1 MAGYTFKDTKGTFT
15 LKQPEKTGYLYFPIA
30 GEQGLKSA
38 ITPTLGGD
46 AKTDQN
52 HFLFS
57 PVSAEEL
64 HNNKSTRNFWCR
76 VEGKGVWSATGA
88 SAQAAYERAAGCGE
102 ESELTAGLMW
112 HQMKRASKEVGLSS
126 EILSFVPVSDLNVEI
141 MHVTIENTSG
151 EELNVTAYGAIPMYA
166 RSADDIRDHRHVT
179 SLLHRIRTNEN
190 SVLVRPTLSFDERG
204 HQENKTTYY
213 VSGVTGTGEAP
224 EVFYPAVED
233 FVGEGG
239 SYDTPAV
246 VYEDLDGLKAGAALD
261 GFEAIGAMRFAKVSL
276 KPGEKATYVMLAGLD
291 EDDDNCLKA
300 VEAFGTTDKVMAS
313 YEETKEYWKERVNVV
328 YQTGDKDFDNFMCWV
343 SFQPMLRR
351 IYGCSFLPHHD
362 YGKGG
367 RGWRDLWQDCLALL
381 IMNPEGVK
389 EMLLSN
395 FGGVRMDGS
404 NATIIGS
411 KPGEFVAD
419 RNNICRVWMDH
430 GVWPLMTTAL
440 YIDQTGD
447 LAFLLKENTYFK
459 DKQVCRGTKTD
470 TLFKEGEKPLQ
481 KDAEDRNY
489 SGSVLEHLL
498 VQNLTCFYEVGEHN
512 HMRLRGADWNDA
524 LDMAPERGESVA
536 FTAAYAGNM
545 ETLANLIEQLHAEK
559 KIQFVEVAEEMQTLF
574 ADDAAMYD
582 DIEAKKALLAA
593 YCETCMHTVSGR
605 KAYLE
610 VETVVNSLRNKAA
623 WLKKHIRDTEWI
635 TDGEDGWFNSYYDN
649 SGRAVE
655 GIREDGVRM
664 MLTGQVFTIMSGTAE
679 DEQVAKIVNS
689 ADKYLYKK
697 EVGGYRLNTDFK
709 ELKKDLG
716 RMFGFAYGQ
725 KENGA
730 VFSHMTTMYA
740 NALYKRVFSKE
751 GYKALHT
758 LYEQS
763 ADFETSRIYPGIPEY
778 FNGRGRGMYH
788 YLTGAASWYML
799 TVINEMFGVKGENG
813 ALCLEPKLMAEQFDE
828 AGRAKLSLWF
838 NRRQW
843 NIIYVNQGHKEYGEY
858 KAGDIYLDGKKI
870 SMQGNIAVSAEDMKV
885 LDETAQ
891 HEIIM
896 ELI

>member
-1 MAGYTFKDTKGTFT
+1 
-15 LKQPEKTGYLYFPIA
+15 
-30 GEQGLKSA
+30 
-38 ITPTLGGD
+38 
-46 AKTDQN
+46 
-52 HFLFS
+52 
-57 PVSAEEL
+57 
-64 HNNKSTRNFWCR
+64 
-76 VEGKGVWSATGA
+76 
-88 SAQAAYERAAGCGE
+88 
-102 ESELTAGLMW
+102 
-112 HQMKRASKEVGLSS
+112 
-126 EILSFVPVSDLNVEI
+126 
-141 MHVTIENTSG
+141 
-151 EELNVTAYGAIPMYA
+151 
-166 RSADDIRDHRHVT
+166 
-179 SLLHRIRTNEN
+179 
-190 SVLVRPTLSFDERG
+190 
-204 HQENKTTYY
+204 
-213 VSGVTGTGEAP
+213 
-224 EVFYPAVED
+224 
-233 FVGEGG
+233 
-239 SYDTPAV
+239 
-246 VYEDLDGLKAGAALD
+246 
-261 GFEAIGAMRFAKVSL
+261 
-276 KPGEKATYVMLAGLD
+276 
-291 EDDDNCLKA
+291 
-300 VEAFGTTDKVMAS
+300 
-313 YEETKEYWKERVNVV
+313 
-328 YQTGDKDFDNFMCWV
+328 
-343 SFQPMLRR
+343 
-351 IYGCSFLPHHD
+351 
-362 YGKGG
+362 
-367 RGWRDLWQDCLALL
+367 
-381 IMNPEGVK
+381 
-389 EMLLSN
+389 
-395 FGGVRMDGS
+395 
-404 NATIIGS
+404 
-411 KPGEFVAD
+411 
-419 RNNICRVWMDH
+419 MDH

-470 TLFKEGEKPLQ
+470 TLFAEGEKPLQ
-481 KDAEDRNY
+481 KDAGDRNY
-489 SGSVLEHLL
+489 YGSVLEHLL

-635 TDGEDGWFNSYYDN
+635 ADGEDGWFNSYYDN

-679 DEQVAKIVNS
+679 DDQVAKIVNS

-740 NALYKRVFSKE
+740 NALYKRGFAKE

-870 SMQGNIAVSAEDMKV
+870 SMQGNIAVSAEDMKA